1 MNDLDLVIRRG
12 KWASKLSFFIAGF
25 ALSSW
30 APLVPYAKDR
40 LHADT
45 SLLGTILLF
54 LGLGAVIG
62 MPMASIFSNKFG
74 CKKVTILAS
83 CGLVITLPLLAFL
96 STPVFFALAL
106 FFFGLSIGAIDVA
119 ANIHGT
125 QVQTLAQTPLMSNF
139 HGFYS
144 IGGLVGVTFTTLFLA
159 FIQSSVFFAALLTAF
174 IILICM
180 IVASFN
186 FLPHQQPEEMPP
198 LFVMPKGIVLI
209 IGLLCLLVF
218 LAEGA
223 FLDWGA
229 ILLVQEKQVDLRIAG
244 IGYVAFA
251 LALTISRFTGDKLVT
266 RFGENKILF
275 LGLFVTGIGLLL
287 TALSSTMIFAL
298 LAISITGLAAGNLV
312 PIIFSLTAKQTI
324 MPVSNAISA
333 VSFLGYLG
341 VLLGPACIGYIAG
354 FIGLNPTFYVLG
366 GITIFSMMIVFFSKK
381 IVI

>member
-1 MNDLDLVIRRG
+1 
-12 KWASKLSFFIAGF
+12 
-25 ALSSW
+25 
-30 APLVPYAKDR
+30 
-40 LHADT
+40 
-45 SLLGTILLF
+45 
-54 LGLGAVIG
+54 

-74 CKKVTILAS
+74 CRKVTILAS